1 MIKIHKIFF
10 LLLMMTLLVACS
22 HEDESLTS
30 DTALEI
36 KGLVASVDN
45 GMSATR
51 SVDKLS
57 VDVGRTT
64 FASTDRIVFTTIRR
78 THSPLTP
85 FTYSDIQYAYDGK
98 SWERVEGNLPE
109 KIYWTDGTSAH
120 TFIGY
125 SLPTQGYHW
134 IDNGNDT
141 YAGELGFNKSE
152 LDFTSGNDAL
162 VKEDLLLYYSE
173 NTMAEPD
180 GLSTKI
186 NLTHALSNVRVV
198 VNIKNFAASSG
209 AVDTQVGV
217 SDMVLTNQPAKFTWG
232 GDSKNLRVLN
242 LNDASQTT
250 KSVKLWCPEPDGEGD
265 NQSKTFTFY
274 GLTTPQDATFHA
286 INGNDQ
292 SLGFSF
298 TVTYPD
304 PMNPQGAPLVK
315 TYQGAFGQTVNF
327 NSGVCTTLNI
337 SLNHRDEQMFMDVTY
352 TDWNFVSTP
361 DLGELRKKST
371 FMDINSAVTTH
382 DMPTATID
390 DATWLYI
397 SGDAV
402 KDIYGND
409 GTQEHPYRI
418 TSASQLL
425 SFAKEVKGGM
435 TFEDK
440 YIRLDADITMQ
451 ASTAKT
457 SAEDAD
463 SKVSPVSW
471 IGIGDAA
478 HAFHGTL
485 LGGDR
490 YINRLCGSPLFL
502 NLGTKAVVEQL
513 HVTTIGSISGGGALA
528 ETNAGVIGGCKVID
542 DVETT
547 GGALVGTNDGIV
559 YACYHTGL
567 SNGNRLI
574 GQDHGNTIGCYQAS
588 DITSFDEAL
597 VKSLVATLNTSLTT
611 WYASHPNLTEFTFV
625 YSPASYP
632 TVKRNQ

>member
-1 MIKIHKIFF
+1 MLQSYI
-10 LLLMMTLLVACS
+10 
-22 HEDESLTS
+22 
-30 DTALEI
+30 
-36 KGLVASVDN
+36 VDN
-45 GMSATR
+45 DGDIDFPLLGTVHLAGLTKKEAERHIRDKIRSYMNRKEKPIVTVRMINYKISVIGEVAKPGM
-51 SVDKLS
+51 
-57 VDVGRTT
+57 
-64 FASTDRIVFTTIRR
+64 FTV
-78 THSPLTP
+78 
-85 FTYSDIQYAYDGK
+85 A
-98 SWERVEGNLPE
+98 NE
-109 KIYWTDGTSAH
+109 KISILEA
-120 TFIGY
+120 
-125 SLPTQGYHW
+125 LAQ
-134 IDNGNDT
+134 
-141 YAGELGFNKSE
+141 AGDLTIYGRRDRVKLIRE
-152 LDFTSGNDAL
+152 DATGE
-162 VKEDLLLYYSE
+162 K
-173 NTMAEPD
+173 
-180 GLSTKI
+180 
-186 NLTHALSNVRVV
+186 
-198 VNIKNFAASSG
+198 NIH
-209 AVDTQVGV
+209 
-217 SDMVLTNQPAKFTWG
+217 
-232 GDSKNLRVLN
+232 VLN

-337 SLNHRDEQMFMDVTY
+337 SLNHWDEQMFMDVTY
-352 TDWNFVSTP
+352 NDWNFVSTP

-542 DVETT
+542 DVDTT

-597 VKSLVATLNTSLTT
+597 LKSLVATLNTSLTT